1 MEIRTLVAQERM
13 IVASLLD
20 GWQLAEGWTA
30 GDRFRQQVEH
40 DPTWRDENVL
50 VAALEGR
57 IMAWLGR
64 SADDSSARS

>member
-13 IVASLLD
+13 TVASLLD
-20 GWQLAEGWTA
+20 GWPLAEGWTA

-40 DPTWRDENVL
+40 DPAWRDENVF